1 VSDKLVCVKRSTL
14 KDDIEINEE
23 SLDDIVNSLLNQGF
37 ITKVRVEEETGY
49 CMTESGEEYTRDWLR
64 SLDVDVDKVT
74 IEHLVEM
81 LESTAPPDRQS

>member
-1 VSDKLVCVKRSTL
+1 VKRSTL